1 MAASNKNSHLT
12 LEDRRIIQKGIENGS
27 SKQSIADTLGKDN
40 STIGKEIKNHRSLA
54 YSSAYPID
62 CVLFPKCKNRD
73 TYQCN
78 SNCASYKKFTCNR
91 RDRSPG
97 ACNGCTKY
105 RGCRFTKYRYIAES
119 SHHEYR
125 ELLVDSRIGINAD
138 KADIVALGNLIK
150 PLLDKGHSLYAIL
163 QNHPEIKLSEKT
175 LYNYIE
181 SGVFQ
186 EAGVSINCLDLK
198 RQVKRRIPKSKRV
211 AFNKRQDKSYLKG
224 RQYSDYETFMKDN
237 PYASVVEMDTVYND
251 VTNGPFIQT
260 FKFLKYDLL
269 ICVYQEEK
277 DSAHML
283 NGILLLEQM
292 LGRKCFEKEVNVI
305 LTDRGSEFILTNE
318 AELREDVSRRTCIFY
333 CDAMASWQKGSL
345 ENVHL
350 LLREICISGI
360 DLYKLGFTSQ
370 EKANLVSS
378 HINSYPKEKLNGK
391 SSFQLLEF
399 LNPDMAKQL
408 YSSGLFPVAPD
419 EVTLKPY
426 LLKNTK

>member
-12 LEDRRIIQKGIENGS
+12 LEERRIIQKGIENSS
-27 SKQSIADTLGKDN
+27 SKTSIANTLGKDN
-40 STIGKEIKNHRSLA
+40 STIGKEIQNHRSLA
-54 YSSAYPID
+54 YSSTYPID
-62 CVLFPKCKNRD
+62 CVLFPKCKNRT
-73 TYQCN
+73 TYECN
-78 SNCASYKKFTCNR
+78 STCSSYKKFVCYR

-97 ACNGCTKY
+97 ACNGCGKY
-105 RGCRFTKYRYIAES
+105 HGCRFDKYRYIAES

-125 ELLVDSRIGINAD
+125 DVLVNSRAGINANVS
-138 KADIVALGNLIK
+138 DIVNLGNLLK

-163 QNHPEIKLSEKT
+163 QNHPEINLSEKT

-181 SGVFQ
+181 NGVFQ
-186 EAGVSINCLDLK
+186 EVGISINCLDLK
-198 RQVKRRIPKSKRV
+198 RQVRRKMSKSKRI
-211 AFNKRQDKSYLKG
+211 AFKKKKDRSYLKG
-224 RQYSDYETFMKDN
+224 REHVDYETYIAEN
-237 PYASVVEMDTVYND
+237 PNASIVEMDTVYND
-251 VTNGPFIQT
+251 VSNGPFIQT

-283 NGILLLEQM
+283 NGILFLEHI
-292 LGRKCFEKEVNVI
+292 LGRECFEKEVNVI
-305 LTDRGSEFILTNE
+305 LTDRGSEFILADET
-318 AELREDVSRRTCIFY
+318 ELREDGSRRTHIFY

-350 LLREICISGI
+350 LLREICINGV
-360 DLYKLGFTSQ
+360 DLYELGFTSQ
-370 EKANLVSS
+370 IKANLVSS

-408 YSSGLFPVAPD
+408 YSNGLFPVTPD

-426 LLKNTK
+426 LLKN

>member
-27 SKQSIADTLGKDN
+27 SKHSIADTLGKDN

-54 YSSAYPID
+54 YISAYPVD

-73 TYQCN
+73 TYQSN
-78 SNCASYKKFTCNR
+78 SNCASYEKFTCNR

-97 ACNGCTKY
+97 ACNGCSKY
-105 RGCRFTKYRYIAES
+105 RGCRFTKYRYITES

-125 ELLVDSRIGINAD
+125 ELLVDSRVGINAD
-138 KADIVALGNLIK
+138 KEDIVELGNLIK
-150 PLLDKGHSLYAIL
+150 PLFDKGHSLYAIL

-224 RQYSDYETFMKDN
+224 RQYSDYESFMKVN

-277 DSAHML
+277 YSAHML

-305 LTDRGSEFILTNE
+305 LTDRGSEFILTDE
-318 AELREDVSRRTCIFY
+318 TELREDDSRRTRIFY

-350 LLREICISGI
+350 LLRESCISGI
-360 DLYKLGFTSQ
+360 DLYKLGFTSI
-370 EKANLVSS
+370 
-378 HINSYPKEKLNGK
+378 HIRKK
-391 SSFQLLEF
+391 S
-399 LNPDMAKQL
+399 
-408 YSSGLFPVAPD
+408 
-419 EVTLKPY
+419 
-426 LLKNTK
+426 

>member
-1 MAASNKNSHLT
+1 M
-12 LEDRRIIQKGIENGS
+12 
-27 SKQSIADTLGKDN
+27 
-40 STIGKEIKNHRSLA
+40 
-54 YSSAYPID
+54 
-62 CVLFPKCKNRD
+62 
-73 TYQCN
+73 
-78 SNCASYKKFTCNR
+78 
-91 RDRSPG
+91 
-97 ACNGCTKY
+97 
-105 RGCRFTKYRYIAES
+105 
-119 SHHEYR
+119 
-125 ELLVDSRIGINAD
+125 
-138 KADIVALGNLIK
+138 GNLIK

-163 QNHPEIKLSEKT
+163 QNHPEIKLSEKAV
-175 LYNYIE
+175 YNYIE
-181 SGVFQ
+181 SSVFQ
-186 EAGVSINCLDLK
+186 EAGVSINCLELK

-211 AFNKRQDKSYLKG
+211 AFNKRKDKSYLKE
-224 RQYSDYETFMKDN
+224 RQYSDYESFMKDN

-251 VTNGPFIQT
+251 VTNGPFIQS

-277 DSAHML
+277 YSAHML

-305 LTDRGSEFILTNE
+305 LTDRGSEFILTDE
-318 AELREDVSRRTCIFY
+318 TELREDGSRRTRIFY
-333 CDAMASWQKGSL
+333 CDAMTSWQKGSL

-399 LNPDMAKQL
+399 LNLDMAKQL
-408 YSSGLFPVAPD
+408 YSNGLFAVAPD